1 MTSILKVTEIQD
13 PTNSNTALS
22 IDSSGNLTAP
32 QQFTS
37 KVVLARIY
45 ATSNQSIS
53 NLTTTTVAFST
64 VGTDRMSFADV
75 SNNRLTVPSGL
86 GGFYSLKASVRCN
99 NFTPNRAVLAIQK
112 NGTDVAA
119 TELAGYSANA
129 GEYQWVQV
137 EWKEE
142 CAAGDH
148 ITCTFYHSYGSSQ
161 SLYAGTASQQPWT
174 NYLEMMKIGD

>member
-1 MTSILKVTEIQD
+1 MTSVIKVDSIQ
-13 PTNSNTALS
+13 NSSGTSGLT

-37 KVVLARIY
+37 KVVLARIH

-53 NLTTTTVAFST
+53 NASTTTVAFDT

-86 GGFYSLKASVRCN
+86 AGFYSIKASVRCS
-99 NFTPNRAVLAIQK
+99 NFTPNRAVLGIQK
-112 NGTDVAA
+112 KGADIAA

-142 CAAGDH
+142 CAVGDH
-148 ITCTFYHSYGSSQ
+148 ITATFYHNYGSGQ
-161 SLYAGTASQQPWT
+161 SLYAGGSGQYPWT
-174 NYLEMMKIGD
+174 IYLEMMKIGD